1 MAQPT
6 EPASPKRRREA
17 REKGQV
23 ARSDE
28 LASGLQLLVGA
39 AVLSSLGPPAFGR
52 LAELTA
58 RTLIA
63 APSRR
68 GPSASLVLGAGLET
82 GLLSVL
88 PGLAILA
95 AVGGLVAFAQVGPVV
110 SGKALLP
117 TLERLDPVAGL
128 RRMFSTRS
136 LYGLAK
142 NLVKIALVGWILWGV
157 LQGLL
162 PEIAGLVAG
171 SPARIGRALG
181 TATIRLLVRGG
192 VALTAIGLLD
202 LAYQRWKLGQ
212 ELRMTKEEVQREH
225 REQEG
230 DPRHKQER
238 ARLHRD
244 ILTHSRIE
252 DVRRADV
259 VIVNPDH
266 IAVALQYDE
275 EGMDAPRVLAKGEHV
290 IAKQIIDVARA
301 HGIPV
306 VRDVALARA
315 LRDLEIDE
323 EIPEDLYEAVAE
335 ILRLAWAERGEAEGG
350 GPGEPGAR

>member
-1 MAQPT
+1 MAERT

-17 REKGQV
+17 RDKGQV

-39 AVLSSLGPPAFGR
+39 AVLSTLGPAAAGR

-58 RTLIA
+58 RTLSS
-63 APSRR
+63 APSRS
-68 GPSASLVLGAGLET
+68 GPSASLVLGAGLEA
-82 GLLSVL
+82 GALAVL
-88 PGLAILA
+88 PGLVILA

-110 SGKALLP
+110 SGKALMPSLQ
-117 TLERLDPVAGL
+117 RLDPIAGM
-128 RRMFSTRS
+128 RRIFSARS

-157 LQGLL
+157 LEGLL
-162 PEIAGLVAG
+162 PEIAGLVGG
-171 SPARIGRALG
+171 SPVRVGRALG
-181 TATIRLLVRGG
+181 SAAVRLLVRGG

-238 ARLHRD
+238 ARLHRE

-252 DVRRADV
+252 DVRKADV

-275 EGMDAPRVLAKGEHV
+275 EEMEAPRVVAKGEHA

-301 HGIPV
+301 HGVPI

-315 LRDLEIDE
+315 LRELEIDE

-335 ILRLAWAERGEAEGG
+335 ILRLAWAERDEEERA
-350 GPGEPGAR
+350 ARGRP